1 MVIRS
6 KVQMVGVKDTMKH
19 AWIYSAAAVLGKI
32 VGFIMLPFYS
42 HILRDEG
49 YAVIGL
55 LDAGLALLTSMLAY
69 GVQGANIRFYHDQ
82 KDPQDKKGV
91 ISTGVLL
98 VLAASGILV
107 IPVMLFSRPITGLLL
122 DNPDYNH
129 LLIMALVAF
138 VFQMGGQGAASWML
152 IQRKSVQF
160 ASINLF
166 KLVIGL
172 SLNILLILVLDMGLN
187 GYFIS
192 SLITAILAD
201 SVFILIALRNCGT
214 RFDRTIAIQ
223 IRDFLM
229 PLIPSNLASF
239 LSRQIERF
247 LVKFQIDLSSV
258 GVLEMAYKFPVL
270 IGLFITTPFHQ
281 SWNTRR
287 YEIADQE
294 GAHELIGQM
303 LTYYLFLLS
312 FMGLLMAVV
321 IKPVIVILTPPEFH
335 AAYRIARVEIL
346 TTILIGLYYQVSFG
360 LLYAKHTK
368 VLARIR
374 GWTSAVK
381 VVISCLLISWFGL
394 VGAAWSAAIIAMAS
408 TVIGFVL
415 SQRRYRMQMEW
426 KKIIMLASL
435 SLGIF
440 WSLSAWDA
448 SRSSAFM
455 TIEQR
460 WLPAMADSLEQ
471 TPLGTWKEGR
481 LPAIMRDRSTP
492 VAEMVIKGGLALPY
506 GLLIFVVHNGFRNR
520 ILTKLRG
527 ENWKTR

>member
-1 MVIRS
+1 
-6 KVQMVGVKDTMKH
+6 MVGVKDTMKH

-32 VGFIMLPFYS
+32 VGFIMLPFYA

-49 YAVIGL
+49 YAVIGM
-55 LDAGLALLTSMLAY
+55 LDAGLALLASMLAY
-69 GVQGANIRFYHDQ
+69 GVQGANIRLYHDQ
-82 KDPQDKKGV
+82 KDPQDKKAV

-98 VLAASGILV
+98 VLGASGILV
-107 IPVMLFSRPITGLLL
+107 IPMMLFSRPITGLLL
-122 DNPDYNH
+122 NNPDYNH

-138 VFQMGGQGAASWML
+138 VFQMGGQGAASWLL

-187 GYFIS
+187 GYFVS
-192 SLITAILAD
+192 TLVTAILAD
-201 SVFILIALRNCGT
+201 NVFVLIALRNCGT
-214 RFDRTIAIQ
+214 RFDRTIARQ

-229 PLIPSNLASF
+229 PLVPGNLASF
-239 LSRQIERF
+239 LSRHIERF

-258 GVLEMAYKFPVL
+258 GVLEIAYRFPAL
-270 IGLFITTPFHQ
+270 IGLLITIPFQQ

-294 GAHELIGQM
+294 GADGIIGQM
-303 LTYYLFLLS
+303 LTFYLFLLT

-346 TTILIGLYYQVSFG
+346 TTILTGLYYQVSFG

-368 VLARIR
+368 VLALIR

-381 VVISCLLISWFGL
+381 VVISYLLILWFGL
-394 VGAAWSAAIIAMAS
+394 AGAAWSAAVIALTS
-408 TVIGFVL
+408 TVLGFIL
-415 SQRRYRMQMEW
+415 GRRRYRMRMEW
-426 KKIIMLASL
+426 KKIAMLVSL

-440 WSLSAWDA
+440 WGLSAWDA
-448 SRSSAFM
+448 SRSSVFM
-455 TIEQR
+455 AIGHR

-471 TPLGTWKEGR
+471 TPLGTWKEGK
-481 LPAIMRDRSTP
+481 LPAIMREKSP
-492 VAEMVIKGGLALPY
+492 HVAEMVVKGGLVLPY
-506 GLLIFVVHNGFRNR
+506 GLVILVVHNGSRNR
-520 ILTKLRG
+520 MLNKLRRRDR
-527 ENWKTR
+527 KTP